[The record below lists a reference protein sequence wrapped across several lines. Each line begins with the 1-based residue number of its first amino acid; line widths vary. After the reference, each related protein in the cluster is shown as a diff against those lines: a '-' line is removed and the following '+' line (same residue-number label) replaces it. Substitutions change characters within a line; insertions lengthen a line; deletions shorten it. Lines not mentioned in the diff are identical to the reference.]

1 MLPASMFMDVG
12 LMFFRYAIYEF
23 FFYMFLLQY
32 IGTKETDQKSEV
44 VPRLGIMD
52 LWTPENHYRWS
63 GSRYGN
69 HVSASVEQ
77 VNPPDLLSNSM
88 KFY

>member
-63 GSRYGN
+63 RSRYGN